1 MEKFVLIIA
10 GIYGAFSVLLGAFGA
25 HALKKILDE
34 NALQSFETGV
44 RYLMYHALLLL
55 FLALHFDF
63 SRESETWTVSL
74 IMIGVFLF
82 SFSIFGLVLG
92 KYKNIPVKFLG
103 PVTPLGGM
111 MLLIGWILL
120 TYNFM
125 MA

>member
-25 HALKKILDE
+25 HALKKVLDE

-63 SRESETWTVSL
+63 SHASQTWTALL

-92 KYKNIPVKFLG
+92 KYKNVPLKFLG
-103 PVTPLGGM
+103 PVTPLGGL
-111 MLLIGWILL
+111 MLLIGWMLL